1 MLCQGV
7 RQFVVEKGLFG
18 DKLGKANHAC
28 PYIEWAWVLVN
39 LMDKKQKLTLIIAGV
54 VELAVIV
61 FCMVTAILV
70 LTCGYSSASDD
81 AKYVWYDNH
90 PDMIGWMCTHR
101 TGFFLI
107 CVLPPIALFIADGIY
122 LILYATK
129 KESLL
134 SKEEKDA
141 ITEEAKRQAKEEIL
155 KELRSEESS
164 DEAKPE

>member
-1 MLCQGV
+1 MI
-7 RQFVVEKGLFG
+7 G
-18 DKLGKANHAC
+18 DKLGEANHAC
-28 PYIEWAWVLVN
+28 LYLYIGVYALN
-39 LMDKKQKLTLIIAGV
+39 FMDKKQKLTLIIAAAL
-54 VELAVIV
+54 ELAVII

-70 LTCGYSSASDD
+70 LTSGYSAADD
-81 AKYVWYDNH
+81 NAKYVWYDNH
-90 PDMIGWMCTHR
+90 HDMIGWMCTHR

-107 CVLPPIALFIADGIY
+107 CVLPPIALFIVDGIY

-155 KELRSEESS
+155 KELRSEDKQE
-164 DEAKPE
+164 

>member
-1 MLCQGV
+1 ML
-7 RQFVVEKGLFG
+7 L
-18 DKLGKANHAC
+18 
-28 PYIEWAWVLVN
+28 I
-39 LMDKKQKLTLIIAGV
+39 LMDKKQKLTLIVAGV

-61 FCMVTAILV
+61 FCMVVAILV
-70 LTCGYSSASDD
+70 LTSGFSSASD
-81 AKYVWYDNH
+81 AEKIVWYDNH
-90 PDMIGWMCTHR
+90 PGMIGWMCTHR

-107 CVLPPIALFIADGIY
+107 CVLPPIALFIVDGIY

-155 KELRSEESS
+155 KELRSESS
-164 DEAKPE
+164 DDSDKTE

>member
-1 MLCQGV
+1 
-7 RQFVVEKGLFG
+7 
-18 DKLGKANHAC
+18 
-28 PYIEWAWVLVN
+28 
-39 LMDKKQKLTLIIAGV
+39 MDKKQKLTLIVAGV
-54 VELAVIV
+54 IELAVII
-61 FCMVTAILV
+61 FCMVSAILV
-70 LTCGYSSASDD
+70 LTSGYSAANEDQKL
-81 AKYVWYDNH
+81 AWYGNH

-107 CVLPPIALFIADGIY
+107 CVLPPIALFIVDGIY

-155 KELRSEESS
+155 KELREEDTSAS
-164 DEAKPE
+164 KNE

>member
-1 MLCQGV
+1 
-7 RQFVVEKGLFG
+7 
-18 DKLGKANHAC
+18 
-28 PYIEWAWVLVN
+28 
-39 LMDKKQKLTLIIAGV
+39 MDKKQKLTLIVAGV

-61 FCMVTAILV
+61 FCMVVAILV
-70 LTCGYSSASDD
+70 LTSGFSSASD
-81 AKYVWYDNH
+81 AEKIVWYDNH
-90 PDMIGWMCTHR
+90 PGMIGWMCTHR

-107 CVLPPIALFIADGIY
+107 CVLPPIALFIVDGIY

-155 KELRSEESS
+155 KELRSESS
-164 DEAKPE
+164 DDSDKTE